1 MNKFLGIGLLLFLSS
16 MFSSLEAQRKID
28 KFSYIRAGGMIYRD
42 STVQR
47 GATFRLDYVSNN
59 FLSNQYYSVF
69 VDQDQG
75 IAYVQNLAFS
85 NEPREFN
92 NSRTDMGLVY
102 GLNMVTN
109 IKSRFYVGMGL
120 GYSNYTFTDSLKEE
134 PYEYSSIFYSYH
146 TGAEVRLSKSNYLF
160 FEYYVK
166 RLPTRD
172 NAGNAYEDSFELQQA
187 NVERW
192 ILGIAYDF

>member
-1 MNKFLGIGLLLFLSS
+1 MKRFLVVLLFFSS
-16 MFSSLEAQRKID
+16 LFSSLEAQKKIGE
-28 KFSYIRAGGMIYRD
+28 FSYIRAGAMLYRD

-47 GATFRLDYVSNN
+47 GVTFRFDYVTNKS
-59 FLSNQYYSVF
+59 LGNQYYSAF
-69 VDQDQG
+69 IDYDQG
-75 IAYVQNLAFS
+75 ISYVQNLAFS

-92 NSRTDMGLVY
+92 NSRTDIGGIY

-109 IKSRFYVGMGL
+109 IKSRFYVGMGF
-120 GYSNYTFTDSLKEE
+120 GYSNYTLSDSLKEE
-134 PYEYSSIFYSYH
+134 PYVYSSIFYSYH
-146 TGAEVRLSKSNYLF
+146 TGAEVRLSKKRYLF

-166 RLPTRD
+166 RLPSRD
-172 NAGNAYEDSFELQQA
+172 NQGNAYEDSFELQQA